1 MLNHPQLLVSLSE
14 SEKRVLLIL
23 FIVFTSAF
31 LLFGLLVKG
40 IKSWADNKGKAV
52 DGYMYDFVKF
62 GIIKTP
68 SEFRNYVF
76 KRETRYLYLHSRWML
91 RILIISSVLFVLYVE
106 HFLDG
111 NYMEIIDVIERLFPV
126 YDWPKTEMFGMSI
139 ICDWPTLVR
148 ASEAELSIK
157 GYVSYIYAL
166 ILLYSLF
173 KLIHDILIFNARLSR
188 SAKTSNSA
196 FGKNLENGVDRVNE

>member
-23 FIVFTSAF
+23 FIVLTAAF

-40 IKSWADNKGKAV
+40 IKMWAEGKGKAV

-68 SEFRNYVF
+68 SAFRRYVL
-76 KRETRYLYLHSRWML
+76 KRETRFLYLNSRWML
-91 RILIISSVLFVLYVE
+91 RILIISSVAFVLYDE
-106 HFLDG
+106 YHCYAYGENFLDG
-111 NYMEIIDVIERLFPV
+111 NYLEPLNILEKLLPV
-126 YDWPKTEMFGMSI
+126 LDWPKTEIFGMQI
-139 ICDWPTLVR
+139 ISDWPTLVR
-148 ASEAELSIK
+148 EPSAELTLK
-157 GYVSYIYAL
+157 GYITYIYAL

-173 KLIHDILIFNARLSR
+173 NFLVIS
-188 SAKTSNSA
+188 TS
-196 FGKNLENGVDRVNE
+196 VII